1 MAFRDGTP
9 PSHSARVEGWC
20 GNSRQCVFS
29 GEHRRNRNC
38 RANFRQFAGCTCRR
52 SCAALYDT
60 PRPVLQIVKAPET
73 VL

>member
-1 MAFRDGTP
+1 LR
-9 PSHSARVEGWC
+9 
-20 GNSRQCVFS
+20 
-29 GEHRRNRNC
+29 
-38 RANFRQFAGCTCRR
+38 CRR